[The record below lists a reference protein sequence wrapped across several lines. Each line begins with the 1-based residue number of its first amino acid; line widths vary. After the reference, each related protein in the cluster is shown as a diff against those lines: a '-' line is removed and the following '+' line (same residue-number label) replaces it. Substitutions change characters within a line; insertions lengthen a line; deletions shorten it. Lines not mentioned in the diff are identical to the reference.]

1 MRNYINQRGRLAV
14 LVSAMMITAMI
25 AGLIPTALAAGTLT
39 FSDVPASHTCY
50 EDIQWAADNGIV
62 NGYNG
67 KFTPDGKI
75 TVEQYCT
82 MLSRS
87 IPEDEQ
93 DTGNLGAAK
102 DSMLYHLRRVVRH
115 GWTGYGAELELQKDR
130 TIQAGNAWNYA
141 LRQAGHRSILAGC
154 MAQTQIPTSMGC
166 VLPRTGTCD

>member
-1 MRNYINQRGRLAV
+1 MRTYINQRGRLAV
-14 LVSAMMITAMI
+14 LVSAMMITALI

-39 FSDVPASHTCY
+39 FSDVPTSHTCY
-50 EDIQWAADNGIV
+50 ADIQWAADNGIV

-67 KFTPDGKI
+67 KFNPDGKI

-93 DTGNLGAAK
+93 DTGDLGVSK

-115 GWTGYGAELELQKDR
+115 GWTGYLSQVSGRLYAGADQARIGRGQGPDR
-130 TIQAGNAWNYA
+130 TGG
-141 LRQAGHRSILAGC
+141 RILVAC
-154 MAQTQIPTSMGC
+154 YHPQHP
-166 VLPRTGTCD
+166 DE